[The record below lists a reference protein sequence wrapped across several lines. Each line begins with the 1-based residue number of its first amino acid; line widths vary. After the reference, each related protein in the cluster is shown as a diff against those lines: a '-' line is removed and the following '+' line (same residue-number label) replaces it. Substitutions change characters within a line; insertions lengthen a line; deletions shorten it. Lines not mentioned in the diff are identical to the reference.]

1 MNHFLGLEKN
11 CPQCSSPVEGW
22 LGRLFNA
29 YGLSI
34 KDRSR
39 RATTGSTP
47 DATFTSAPFACRTC
61 GRRLGLK
68 FTDSHFLPKLA
79 GAVVAGFVAGFI
91 FPAFIGLAAC
101 FICGVFF
108 ASLFV
113 ALLAA
118 WLFARAVSV
127 DATSSASAFLNDDA
141 R

>member
-1 MNHFLGLEKN
+1 MNHFFGLEKN
-11 CPQCSSPVEGW
+11 CPHCSPPIEGW
-22 LGRLFNA
+22 LGRLLNE

-68 FTDSHFLPKLA
+68 FTDSHFFSKLA

-91 FPAFIGLAAC
+91 FPAFIGLVVY

-108 ASLFV
+108 AGLFV

-118 WLFARAVSV
+118 
-127 DATSSASAFLNDDA
+127 
-141 R
+141 